1 MPKITLENK
10 TIVSVSGIR
19 HELPQGEQEVSA
31 EIAKALGIEEIKPK
45 APPKK
50 EAE

>member
-10 TIVSVSGIR
+10 TIVVVDGIR
-19 HELPQGEQEVSA
+19 HHLEQGEQEVS
-31 EIAKALGIEEIKPK
+31 EEVAKELGIETPKPK
-45 APPKK
+45 ASTKK

>member
-10 TIVSVSGIR
+10 TIVVVDGIR

-31 EIAKALGIEEIKPK
+31 EIAKELGIETPKPK
-45 APPKK
+45 TPPKK
-50 EAE
+50 ESE